1 MKSFH
6 FACCK
11 TLVSSLFLFLFQM
24 TLDPQIPCWAQEQ
37 SSQERAEQLWKAVR
51 AEALVDVKAA
61 LAAGVDVNS
70 VNDYGATA
78 LHFAAD
84 RGNLEI
90 AEILL
95 EAGADPLIKDR
106 FYNASPLSWAR
117 QKGNQSLELLM
128 LSRIGEQV
136 DPFLLEAVEAG
147 RVGFVKSLLEMT
159 SPSTGGLDKARG
171 AAWRRA
177 IAESDPENKFQTI
190 LDLFEAVGMEPFQ
203 PPALPAAEQL
213 EKYLG
218 RYQSDVIEAQILL
231 ESDELKI
238 KFATDST
245 MALVFVSENEFSIN
259 GAAVKFELD
268 QQQIVQAVS
277 IQLGSDTVR
286 LLPVDAT
293 RSSADEM
300 NSAEK
305 PDPQGGAPASN
316 DPQPEVKF
324 LPSSPQSLAAD
335 LAISSAN
342 WPSFRGT
349 GARGVAEGQNPP
361 VTWNLLEESTQLKWK
376 TPIEGLGLSS
386 PTIWE
391 NQIYLTSAVSES
403 ANQQLKIG
411 LYGDV
416 SSVKED
422 AEYRFHLY
430 CLDKHTGELL
440 WKKQPV
446 VTKPA
451 VLRHAKSSHAN
462 PTVATDARHVVAFFG
477 SEGLFCY
484 NHQGDLLWSKK
495 LGFLDSGWFYD
506 PSYQWGFGSSPIIF
520 QDRVIVQCDIQENSF
535 IAAFDLETGNEVW
548 RTEREEIPSWSTPT
562 IHHFEE
568 LPMLITHATKSARG
582 YDARD
587 GKLLWSLGKHSEIV
601 VPTPF
606 VAHDLI
612 FIASGYSPVQPIVA
626 IRPTARGELSLID
639 GERKEGSE
647 DSFIAWSKL
656 RHGPYMPTPIVYGD
670 YLYSCSNNGILRCFV
685 ATTGEEVYQHRL
697 RAPGGGLA
705 FTASPLA
712 ADGHLY
718 LTAEDGRVLVI
729 KAGPDF
735 ELMATNP
742 CGENVLATPAISE
755 GMLFIRGQ
763 NHLIAIG
770 H

>member
-1 MKSFH
+1 MKSFYIVTP
-6 FACCK
+6 K
-11 TLVSSLFLFLFQM
+11 TLTLILVQVLLLPQLVS
-24 TLDPQIPCWAQEQ
+24 TGTAQEQ
-37 SSQERAEQLWKAVR
+37 TTEWTAERLWKSVR
-51 AEALVDVKAA
+51 AESSADVQAA

-70 VNDYGATA
+70 LNEYGATA

-84 RGNLEI
+84 RGNTEI

-95 EAGADPLIKDR
+95 EGGADPLIKDR

-128 LSRIGEQV
+128 LSRIGARV

-159 SPSTGGLDKARG
+159 KPSTEGLTKARN

-177 IAESDPENKFQTI
+177 NAESEPDNKFQTI
-190 LDLFEAVGMEPFQ
+190 LDLFVAIGLEPFQ
-203 PPALPAAEQL
+203 PPALPAVGEL
-213 EKYLG
+213 KKYAG
-218 RYQSDVIEAQILL
+218 RYQADAIEAEIFL
-231 ESDELKI
+231 EGEELKI
-238 KFATDST
+238 KFASDSS
-245 MALVFVSENEFSIN
+245 MELVFVSENEFSIN

-268 QQQIVQAVS
+268 PQQVVNAVS
-277 IQLGSDTVR
+277 VQMGSSTVR
-286 LLPVDAT
+286 LLPVAAAKTDPNG
-293 RSSADEM
+293 M
-300 NSAEK
+300 NPAGRTDPKIAIAGVE
-305 PDPQGGAPASN
+305 DPQSAI
-316 DPQPEVKF
+316 KF
-324 LPSSPQSLAAD
+324 PPSSPQSLAAD
-335 LAISSAN
+335 LAISSTN
-342 WPSFRGT
+342 WPSFRGS

-361 VTWNLLEESTQLKWK
+361 LTWNLVEESSQLKWK

-386 PTIWE
+386 PSIWE
-391 NQIYLTSAVSES
+391 NQIYLTSAVSE
-403 ANQQLKIG
+403 AADQQLKIG

-422 AEYRFHLY
+422 AEYRFYLY
-430 CLDKHTGELL
+430 CLDKQTGELL

-446 VTKPA
+446 AAKPA

-462 PTVATDARHVVAFFG
+462 PTVATDAQHVVAFFG
-477 SEGLFCY
+477 SEGLYCY
-484 NHQGDLLWSKK
+484 NHQGDLLWSKE

-506 PSYQWGFGSSPIIF
+506 PSYQWGFGSSPIIY

-535 IAAFDLETGNEVW
+535 IAAFDLSTGNELW
-548 RTEREEIPSWSTPT
+548 RTPREEIPSWSTPT
-562 IHHFEE
+562 IHNFGE

-639 GERKEGSE
+639 GGENEGSE

-735 ELMATNP
+735 ELVATNP

-755 GMLFIRGQ
+755 GMMFIRSQ
-763 NHLIAIG
+763 NHLMAIS